1 MVRAAHPHAVSAKP
15 VTSVAGRNGSGPFP
29 GCGRIQSR
37 MNYRNRLLRVLAGL
51 VVGVLAFASYAVP
64 TELPQL
70 SSEAREKLEQGNDLL
85 EDGKPSEAV
94 KAFKEADKLASGACP
109 DCRLGLAR
117 AFNKLGAY
125 KDALKNV
132 DAALG
137 MTQEK
142 NRLIL
147 AYNEQGHAL
156 LALAGEDPQRLN
168 QAEKAF
174 RQVLEASGGTLNA
187 ARFNLG
193 FTLLRLARD
202 EEGVA
207 LLKEY
212 LVRDPRAAS
221 AEVAKDLIANPLRA
235 RKRLLP
241 DLELVTMAGDYLT
254 SEDLQGKV
262 LLLDFW
268 ATWCAPCVASV
279 GGLRSLSRR
288 YEGDPFALVS
298 VSTDSDEAVLREF
311 IAKEKMTWPQVWDKD
326 QKVTR
331 KCGVEAFPTYVLVN
345 PEGEIVYVVKGWGEG
360 IETELGIK
368 VSWAVRAAKK
378 SAKQAGKVK

>member
-1 MVRAAHPHAVSAKP
+1 MS
-15 VTSVAGRNGSGPFP
+15 S
-29 GCGRIQSR
+29 
-37 MNYRNRLLRVLAGL
+37 RNRLVRRALAGL
-51 VVGVLAFASYAVP
+51 VLGVLAFVSRAVP
-64 TELPQL
+64 AELPQL
-70 SSEAREKLEQGNDLL
+70 PPEAKEKLQQGNDLL
-85 EDGKPSEAV
+85 DDGKPNEAV
-94 KAFKEADKLASGACP
+94 KAFRAADKLAGGACP

-117 AFNKLGAY
+117 AFNKLGASRE
-125 KDALKNV
+125 ALKNV
-132 DAALG
+132 DSVLG

-142 NRLIL
+142 NRVIL

-156 LALAGEDPQRLN
+156 LALAGDEPERLD

-174 RQVLEASGGTLNA
+174 RQVLALSGGTLNA

-212 LVRDPRAAS
+212 LKHDPEAAS
-221 AEVAKDLIANPLRA
+221 ADVAKDLIANPLRA

-241 DLELVTMAGDYLT
+241 DLELVTLAGDYLT
-254 SEDLQGKV
+254 SEDLKGKV

-279 GGLRSLSRR
+279 GGLRSLSHR
-288 YEGDPFALVS
+288 YEGDPFELVS
-298 VSTDSDEAVLREF
+298 VSTDSDEAALRAF

-326 QKVTR
+326 QSITR
-331 KCGVEAFPTYVLVN
+331 RCGVAFFPTYVLVS
-345 PEGEIVYVVKGWGEG
+345 PEGEIVYVAKGWGEG
-360 IETELGIK
+360 IETELRIK
-368 VSWAVRAAKK
+368 VNGAVRAAKK
-378 SAKQAGKVK
+378 NAKAAGQGK